1 MRLSHLWNWG
11 NVLLYLSFHKK
22 RKGCF
27 VPEHYIGSRRICDI
41 KIHTIP
47 IYMYIC
53 VCVWFMFIYLVT
65 HVHATIVVDTWS
77 SSGPGHRL
85 PTPPLPILMRSWLL
99 LTIPCRGICEG
110 SIKHTSSA
118 MLCHPLGPR
127 HLSMVKKS
135 ALTTPRISSQK
146 TEIQMRS
153 GNLMIPFTPNPPCK
167 TYILIYIYISY
178 IWYIYIY

>member
-1 MRLSHLWNWG
+1 
-11 NVLLYLSFHKK
+11 
-22 RKGCF
+22 
-27 VPEHYIGSRRICDI
+27 
-41 KIHTIP
+41 
-47 IYMYIC
+47 
-53 VCVWFMFIYLVT
+53 MFIYLVT

-167 TYILIYIYISY
+167 TYILIYIYIY
-178 IWYIYIY
+178 HILNIIYIY